1 MAVYIVEKNTPNKV
15 YRQAMGGEVYF
26 KGCILHMIMNEMR
39 TMNKKFSDKWWISAK
54 NYKTIE
60 NGFRI

>member
-26 KGCILHMIMNEMR
+26 KGCILL
-39 TMNKKFSDKWWISAK
+39 T
-54 NYKTIE
+54 
-60 NGFRI
+60 